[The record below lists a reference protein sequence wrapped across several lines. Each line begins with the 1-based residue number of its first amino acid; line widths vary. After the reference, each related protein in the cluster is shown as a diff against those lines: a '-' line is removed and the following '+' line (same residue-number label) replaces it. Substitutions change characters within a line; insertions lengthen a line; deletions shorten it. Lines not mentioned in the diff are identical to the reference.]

1 MKNQILGLVLL
12 QLTWLTG
19 CVTMKPALDSG
30 KIYEDS
36 GSVMQKIGDNNCH
49 LLIGTEHYG
58 VFDTHTLPIEKCEK
72 YRPGTKLQIRI
83 YNAYGMQCAE
93 LVNEMQHSGNHKLD
107 WNADNLP
114 AGVYTCRIEYNGQ
127 GISNKLLLMK

>member
-1 MKNQILGLVLL
+1 MKKRILGLVLL

-83 YNAYGMQCAE
+83 YNAYEIEILAIPGEGIIETVGTAYRRSGYRVRDIAE
-93 LVNEMQHSGNHKLD
+93 MGKSF
-107 WNADNLP
+107 
-114 AGVYTCRIEYNGQ
+114 EYCPHG
-127 GISNKLLLMK
+127 